1 MTGIPK
7 ARARIATSRPM
18 RPKPRTP
25 SVRPKISRPAYL
37 LFSHRPWLRS
47 AAALARWRSS
57 ASSMPNVISATE
69 TVLASGV
76 LRTTTPRASA
86 AARSTLSRPVPARTT
101 TRRSGAPAST
111 SAVTFVALRTSRP
124 CTPFSAVSRSGAPR
138 PLASITSWPASRI
151 RCTAAGSMPSQAR
164 TFTSGSRRFPRA
176 PRRLDRARG
185 LPLAQRLGALLER
198 AEDHVD
204 VGEVVGAHVADA
216 QHLPLGV
223 VLAAG
228 NGDAVRV
235 AQALDHRARVHA
247 RGRLERGDRV
257 RRALREQRPADRLRA
272 RAHRGA

>member
-1 MTGIPK
+1 
-7 ARARIATSRPM
+7 
-18 RPKPRTP
+18 
-25 SVRPKISRPAYL
+25 
-37 LFSHRPWLRS
+37 
-47 AAALARWRSS
+47 
-57 ASSMPNVISATE
+57 ISATE
-69 TVLASGV
+69 MVLASGV

-101 TRRSGAPAST
+101 TRRSGAPART

-124 CTPFSAVSRSGAPR
+124 WTPFNAVSRSGAAR

-151 RCTAAGSMPSQAR
+151 RCTAEGSIPSQAR
-164 TFTSGSRRFPRA
+164 TFKRGRSRRFPRA

-228 NGDAVRV
+228 DGDGVRV

-247 RGRLERGDRV
+247 RRRLERGDRV

-272 RAHRGA
+272 RTHRGAEPRVPLVHVLQALLLHHRQRFTDREDQAHRGRERALAARQALPRLPQVPVEARV